1 MRAHSSCHL
10 LQAALREVL
19 GTHVEQAGSYVAP
32 DHARF
37 DFTHFAALTAD
48 EIKRVEDIVNKNI
61 LAGLDIDKRE
71 MPIEEAKKLGAMALF
86 GEKYGNIVRVVRM
99 GDVSVEFCGGTHAD
113 NTAKI
118 GLLKIVSESSVAAGV
133 RRIEAVTGLCVL
145 GLIENQQKLIFETA
159 AELKTPNTG
168 DIAKRASQLSKD
180 ISLMR
185 KEIEALNA
193 KLAASQLDGIMA
205 GAADVKGILFA
216 TATLEM
222 KLDTARSLADEIK
235 CRYENAAALLAV
247 KNVGKI
253 NLIAVCGKAAVAR
266 GANAGR
272 LVAAVAAETGGKGG
286 GRPDNAMA
294 GIPDVS
300 KLPAALS
307 HAADV
312 LSGMIS

>member
-1 MRAHSSCHL
+1 
-10 LQAALREVL
+10 
-19 GTHVEQAGSYVAP
+19 
-32 DHARF
+32 
-37 DFTHFAALTAD
+37 
-48 EIKRVEDIVNKNI
+48 
-61 LAGLDIDKRE
+61 

-235 CRYENAAALLAV
+235 RYENAAALLRKKPW
-247 KNVGKI
+247 KNKSYRR
-253 NLIAVCGKAAVAR
+253 LHKAAVAR
-266 GANAGR
+266 GANAGGLSR
-272 LVAAVAAETGGKGG
+272 RCRQTGGKGG
-286 GRPDNAMA
+286 
-294 GIPDVS
+294 DVPTTPWREYRMS
-300 KLPAALS
+300 QNFPRRFHTLRMSFRA
-307 HAADV
+307 
-312 LSGMIS
+312 